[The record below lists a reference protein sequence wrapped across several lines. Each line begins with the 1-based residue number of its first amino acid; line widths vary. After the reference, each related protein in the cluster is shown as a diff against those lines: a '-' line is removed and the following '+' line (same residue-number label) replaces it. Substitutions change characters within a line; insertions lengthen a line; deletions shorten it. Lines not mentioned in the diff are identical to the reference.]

1 MIFRNF
7 SSIMSPITICMKFG
21 PFIWIKAAN
30 NAFEEIQSKMVNP
43 PILGPP
49 DFEKVFEIACDS
61 SHERIGAVL
70 SQGHPMAFFSEILNG
85 VKKKCF
91 TYNFKFY
98 AVVQVIRY
106 W

>member
-1 MIFRNF
+1 
-7 SSIMSPITICMKFG
+7 MSPITICMKFG

-30 NAFEEIQSKMVNP
+30 KAFEEILSKMVNP

-49 DFEKVFEIACDS
+49 DFEKVFEIACDA